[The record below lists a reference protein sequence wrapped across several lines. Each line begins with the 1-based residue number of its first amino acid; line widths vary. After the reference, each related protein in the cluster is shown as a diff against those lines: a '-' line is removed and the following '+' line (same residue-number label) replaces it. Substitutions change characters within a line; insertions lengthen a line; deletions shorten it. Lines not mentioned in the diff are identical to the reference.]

1 MKKAVIYLSIV
12 ICSALFAFSCQSI
25 SIIDEETTSITDEEI
40 TPAQPEGRTFTC
52 VFAQPDPD
60 SKVNVDLT
68 TGKTTWQE
76 GDKILINAGSGGTS
90 RRTVTLT
97 ASDIFDEG
105 KKATITIPGDL
116 DPYIHYYHEVRD
128 VESTFYAMYPADNVA
143 SGNLYYNQAFSN
155 QNDFLMAACNVD
167 DTFVFYNLCG
177 VIAYTVNDGEEYDF
191 DQVVFAGKDGET
203 VAYETYQ
210 ARVRDTGSGAEV
222 DYAKPAD
229 SYKPLAPLTSCTNSV
244 VSDGTTMN
252 YIFLPGGTNFTTGFT
267 FSFLSGGEI
276 KKTASANV
284 SNAVKNIAPGY
295 ILKLGDISS
304 HLKNYVAPSS
314 HNATH
319 PEITGATDLSAG
331 GTANSYIVDGSDASN
346 KGKVFKF
353 KAYKGNTSNGVGV
366 INSVEIV
373 WETWDNGSTPTAN
386 SVIKAVDFDKQSA
399 NDYYEICFQMPT
411 ESLHAGNALIAAK
424 NAGGDIIWSWHI
436 WVPST
441 TIENV
446 DGTNICGATIMDRN
460 LGALEVTPSGAS
472 DVATLESL
480 GLMYQWGRK
489 DPFPGARALEKWPY
503 SAKVAGTDI
512 TVSDAAISMAYA
524 IAHPTVYGNSGGDDW
539 QDVPD
544 DARWTSS
551 KNVNDPCPPGY
562 KIPYAKKD
570 SKPLWNTSSIATAVS
585 DASLG
590 WEVSTTGY
598 WVKISDGANVIVIPL
613 AGYVEENGDHYYLTH
628 VTDRGALWFVANT
641 TSKYHVNLRTEGTYV
656 AQGTQAARGCG
667 IRCVV
672 E

>member
-1 MKKAVIYLSIV
+1 MLSGFGVEYTPGRRFFKEEKTIRNKRTLLNNAQKVVVVGTSTKPLDKKRYGRNAVRVNNPALAVMHDSEYKPTCYKKPNNILAAGKLSKNDNGFDALLSAWAKLAPVHSSWHLTVWGDGANKTALKNFIKKYNLQDSTEIV
-12 ICSALFAFSCQSI
+12 DATTDLSSLLCSADI
-25 SIIDEETTSITDEEI
+25 YVHPNTTSD
-40 TPAQPEGRTFTC
+40 
-52 VFAQPDPD
+52 
-60 SKVNVDLT
+60 
-68 TGKTTWQE
+68 
-76 GDKILINAGSGGTS
+76 
-90 RRTVTLT
+90 
-97 ASDIFDEG
+97 
-105 KKATITIPGDL
+105 
-116 DPYIHYYHEVRD
+116 
-128 VESTFYAMYPADNVA
+128 
-143 SGNLYYNQAFSN
+143 
-155 QNDFLMAACNVD
+155 
-167 DTFVFYNLCG
+167 G
-177 VIAYTVNDGEEYDF
+177 V
-191 DQVVFAGKDGET
+191 
-203 VAYETYQ
+203 YQ